1 MKKAKEK
8 TLPKHKNLFLRGSI
22 WYIKRVENGRTLIQ
36 STNTAEIK
44 DALIERDRVLV
55 PYSLRDEK
63 EKAEVVLSRVSAI
76 DKKLATIENAI
87 EATTIKEGWAAYVK
101 QHTRPDSGPVTL
113 KNYECWYESFASWM
127 EATYPAVSEL
137 RHVTKEHAEK
147 YASHLLTKVA
157 PTTFNRHIF
166 FLSLLWRILENAA
179 RITVNPWK
187 TITRKHVVVH
197 SRRELTLEELKNV
210 CKAASGEMRLL
221 IAIGIYCGL
230 RLGDAALLQ
239 WSNVD
244 MIKRVISLI
253 PMKTARRSQK
263 RVSLPI
269 HLTLFDMLSL
279 CPENK
284 RRGYVMPSIAARYQS
299 FHSALSKDVAK
310 LFQSV
315 GITTTSETEGVGRN
329 RADCGYHSLRHTF
342 VSLCASGGVPQ
353 SVVQSLVGHGSPAMT
368 QHYTHIGLQTAQNAI
383 ALLPHVAGKKGVE
396 KKNDA
401 ALKEMKK
408 QLTGLTDK
416 GLKQLVASAEKE
428 IQKREKAKKSEP
440 IDVQEITKSEK
451 VS

>member
-1 MKKAKEK
+1 
-8 TLPKHKNLFLRGSI
+8 
-22 WYIKRVENGRTLIQ
+22 
-36 STNTAEIK
+36 
-44 DALIERDRVLV
+44 
-55 PYSLRDEK
+55 
-63 EKAEVVLSRVSAI
+63 
-76 DKKLATIENAI
+76 
-87 EATTIKEGWAAYVK
+87 
-101 QHTRPDSGPVTL
+101 
-113 KNYECWYESFASWM
+113 
-127 EATYPAVSEL
+127 
-137 RHVTKEHAEK
+137 
-147 YASHLLTKVA
+147 
-157 PTTFNRHIF
+157 
-166 FLSLLWRILENAA
+166 
-179 RITVNPWK
+179 
-187 TITRKHVVVH
+187 
-197 SRRELTLEELKNV
+197 
-210 CKAASGEMRLL
+210 
-221 IAIGIYCGL
+221 
-230 RLGDAALLQ
+230 
-239 WSNVD
+239 
-244 MIKRVISLI
+244 
-253 PMKTARRSQK
+253 MKTARRSQK

-315 GITTTSETEGVGRN
+315 GITTTTETEGVGRN

-401 ALKEMKK
+401 VLKEMKK

-416 GLKQLVASAEKE
+416 GLKTLVASAEKE
-428 IQKREKAKKSEP
+428 IQKREKVKKSEP
-440 IDVQEITKSEK
+440 IDVKEITKTEK